1 MARPGTPL
9 IARYLVAVLAVGAAH
24 LLTLLLWPVMEGNL
38 SLLFITAVM
47 VSALHGGLGPGLVAS
62 FLGALASAFF
72 HLPPRYSFDISFDD
86 LLRLVVFV
94 AVAGFVS
101 WLNGSRRRSE
111 EALREAQAVLERR
124 VLERTAE
131 LSSTNQELK
140 SEVAERRKAEERA
153 VAYQARLQSLAAE
166 LSATEERQRRGI
178 ATTLHDAVGHRLAVA
193 VMKLRGLLEEG
204 ANGHAAP
211 HITRACELIEQSIQY
226 TRSLTL
232 QLSPPILHEMGLSPA
247 LEWLAEQVQQETGL
261 LVSVVD
267 DGQPKPTDEQIRP
280 LLFNSARELLVNVV
294 KHARAHAARMAIERD
309 GAFVRLVVADDG
321 IGCDGA
327 SALAA
332 STSGFGLFNIRER
345 LAHLGGAFELGS
357 EPGGGCRVT
366 LTAPLTADT
375 PEARAT

>member
-1 MARPGTPL
+1 MARRRTPI
-9 IARYLVAVLAVGAAH
+9 IARYVVAALAVGAAH
-24 LLTLLLWPVMEGNL
+24 LLTLLLWSTMEGNL

-62 FLGALASAFF
+62 VLGALASAFF
-72 HLPPRYSFDISFDD
+72 YLPPRYSFDIASDD
-86 LLRLVVFV
+86 LLRLVVFG

-101 WLNGSRRRSE
+101 WLNGSRRRAE

-131 LSSTNQELK
+131 LSAANQELK

-153 VAYQARLQSLAAE
+153 IAYQARLQSLAAE
-166 LSATEERQRRGI
+166 LSTTEERQRRGI

-193 VMKLRGLLEEG
+193 VMKLRGLLQEG

-211 HITRACELIEQSIQY
+211 PITRACELIEQSIQY

-232 QLSPPILHEMGLSPA
+232 QLSPPILDEMGLSPA

-280 LLFNSARELLVNVV
+280 LLFNSVRELLVNVV
-294 KHARAHAARMAIERD
+294 KHARAHAARIIIERD
-309 GAFVRLVVADDG
+309 GDFVRLIVADDG
-321 IGCDGA
+321 IGCDGG

-345 LAHLGGAFELGS
+345 LAHLGGKFELGS

-366 LTAPLTADT
+366 LAAPLAVGTL
-375 PEARAT
+375 EARAT